1 MYVAPRL
8 MTPETVRCG
17 LQCIQPEPQ
26 DENQACNPLTVGLQL
41 AVFPRYGEPMC
52 ADGVLHLF
60 TRVA

>member
-1 MYVAPRL
+1 

-26 DENQACNPLTVGLQL
+26 DEIQARNPLTVGLQL
-41 AVFPRYGEPMC
+41 AMFSRNGETMS

-60 TRVA
+60 TGVA